1 MTTGEL
7 LTLIIAFGLSAYLVF
22 ALLRGEKF

>member
-1 MTTGEL
+1 MTASEA
-7 LTLIIAFGLSAYLVF
+7 LTLIIAFVLSLYLIF

>member
-1 MTTGEL
+1 MTLGEL
-7 LTLIIAFGLSAYLVF
+7 LTLIIACALSAYLVF

>member
-1 MTTGEL
+1 MSASEA
-7 LTLIIAFGLSAYLVF
+7 LTLIIAFLLSGYLIF